1 MADANG
7 ESESAE
13 KN

>member
-7 ESESAE
+7 TNIMH
-13 KN
+13 K